1 MGQRFHNKNTASR
14 LIAVA
19 LLAFLTV
26 LISTS
31 GAAQDNENNLQVE
44 VNISEKTIVDIQPK
58 TFAWGSGG
66 SQVQPGDIAGPDE
79 EANGYGRIQIENL
92 GSVDINQLWFNTTYP
107 DQRPFGTGNRLDYDS
122 ANFIALDS
130 NDTDIDDHNQF
141 VNRKE
146 YGLDQSNAGQTQ
158 DIIYLDT
165 PPNWDYGRFR
175 DSSQEY
181 FWTVDDTGGDL
192 GGASFRIGVDPHN
205 ESQTGSTNLNT
216 QCAGGDEGVGGSNTE
231 CNGYNLQTTSAE
243 GTTWAYTDVEVG
255 ALDTTENAID
265 GDGKYY
271 CAVMNETQILQDAA
285 GDTDEEDRPA
295 VYFIK
300 WNKGFPAVTA
310 GPGCDYATNY
320 TIGSDGEFNS
330 LTPGQWI
337 TQNIRAR
344 VPYGVVS
351 AELPTGSLYVLAN
364 SQ

>member
-19 LLAFLTV
+19 LLTFLTV

-92 GSVDINQLWFNTTYP
+92 GSVNINQLWFNTTYP
-107 DQRPFGTGNRLDYDS
+107 AQRPFGTGNQGTYDS

-130 NDTDIDDHNQF
+130 NTSGRNDHNQF

-216 QCAGGDEGVGGSNTE
+216 QCAGGDEGAGGGSNTE
-231 CNGYNLQTTSAE
+231 CNGYTLTTN
-243 GTTWAYTDVEVG
+243 GDWAYTDVEIG
-255 ALDTTENAID
+255 APDNSNDALPGADE
-265 GDGKYY
+265 GKIY
-271 CAVMNETQILQDAA
+271 CAVMNQTQVTAD
-285 GDTDEEDRPA
+285 GTTEDDRPA
-295 VYFIK
+295 VYFLK
-300 WNKGFPAVTA
+300 WNKGFPSATQ
-310 GPGCDYATNY
+310 GDCGTATNY